1 MIHHWKGFDLG
12 ITDFKYH
19 HDRTQLVKLYHL
31 KAQTLKYVE
40 IIKASNKPTQDR
52 SLERF

>member
-1 MIHHWKGFDLG
+1 MIHHLKDLDLG

-40 IIKASNKPTQDR
+40 VIKASNKPVQVT
-52 SLERF
+52 SLESY